1 MAAASNRRFHDGR
14 SSSSLAAAGVLVHQF
29 DGTEVRKT
37 PWLASEEE
45 ATSDRWSSTILSP
58 DTRHLYSRAHSG
70 WVFSPTIQQDGAILC
85 AYPFDGGTVSF
96 NCDHRGAVSGKP
108 GLAREEGCVPGCF
121 VPGHTKRCTG
131 DELQDCAFAPDNL
144 QGMLTAHAA
153 ENRAASRYNEV
164 VVDTAVVH
172 DALPRA
178 IEAVFFMVD
187 REKADDDKTMAS
199 YERKARQACEQF
211 RKTFRLGP
219 NDLPLLALD
228 LQADGDPFTEVSCDE
243 RRQ

>member
-1 MAAASNRRFHDGR
+1 MAGG
-14 SSSSLAAAGVLVHQF
+14 AAGATVEGGAADVTEAEPR
-29 DGTEVRKT
+29 GT
-37 PWLASEEE
+37 A
-45 ATSDRWSSTILSP
+45 A
-58 DTRHLYSRAHSG
+58 
-70 WVFSPTIQQDGAILC
+70 
-85 AYPFDGGTVSF
+85 
-96 NCDHRGAVSGKP
+96 
-108 GLAREEGCVPGCF
+108 GCVPGCF
-121 VPGHTKRCTG
+121 VPGHTKRCTD

-228 LQADGDPFTEVSCDE
+228 LQAGGDPFTEVSCDE